1 MKKERIDQL
10 LLEKRFFESLEQAQ
24 RAILAGLVK
33 VNQEL
38 ITQVGTKVDPTAT
51 IEVKRKEH
59 PYVSRGGLKL
69 QKAIET
75 FDLHLHQKTMM
86 DIGAS
91 TGGFTDCALRHGVKR
106 VYAVDVGYGQLA
118 WKLRQDPRVI
128 VMEKTN
134 FRYLSKERLTEGVPD
149 FATIDVSF
157 ISLQKIFPNLKQLL
171 KKDGEVV
178 ALIKPQFEARRDQVE
193 RKGIVRDP
201 QIHEQ
206 VLNQIIQSARDYDF
220 ILKGLSFSPIQGN
233 AGNIEYLAGFLHRPS
248 ECHDVS
254 KKEIE
259 KTVQEAHHFFNQP
272 KRSD

>member
-10 LLEKRFFESLEQAQ
+10 LLKKNFFDTLEQAQ
-24 RAILAGLVK
+24 RAVLAGLVK

-38 ITQVGTKVDPTAT
+38 ITKVGTKVDPTAT

-69 QKAIET
+69 QKAIQT
-75 FDLHLHQKTMM
+75 FDLNLNQKTMI

-91 TGGFTDCALRHGVKR
+91 TGGFTDCALMHGVKR

-134 FRYLSKERLTEGVPD
+134 FRYLSKDRLTDGFPD

-157 ISLQKIFPNLKQLL
+157 ISIQKIFPNLKQLL
-171 KKDGEVV
+171 EKNGEIV
-178 ALIKPQFEARRDQVE
+178 ALIKPQFEAKRDQVE
-193 RKGIVRDP
+193 KKGIVRDP
-201 QIHEQ
+201 QIHHQ
-206 VLNQIIQSARDYDF
+206 VLRQTIQSAQEYGF
-220 ILKGLSFSPIQGN
+220 FLKGLSFSPIQGG
-233 AGNIEYLAGFLHRPS
+233 AGNIEFLAGFIHQESGFKDFSP
-248 ECHDVS
+248 EA
-254 KKEIE
+254 IE
-259 KTVQEAHHFFNQP
+259 KTVQEAHHFFDQP
-272 KRSD
+272 KRSR